1 MTPGQVRFAVLAALF
16 LAGAGCATAP
26 IVTLPPSSSSP
37 GVPLPSSTR
46 VLGEATVY
54 ISAGGERVEVVHDAA
69 AGIAIV
75 KLPDGAAAALP
86 EEIAG
91 SAGRYRDK
99 RMTVW
104 ESDGGVLLWVEGRLV
119 FSGRVAN

>member
-1 MTPGQVRFAVLAALF
+1 MTPGQVRFALLAVLL
-16 LAGAGCATAP
+16 LAGAGCAATPA
-26 IVTLPPSSSSP
+26 VTLPLQGSSP

-46 VLGEATVY
+46 VLGEAAVY
-54 ISAGGERVEVVHDAA
+54 LSAGGERVEVVHDAS

-75 KLPDGAAAALP
+75 KLPDGAVAALP

-91 SAGRYRDK
+91 AAGRYRDK

-119 FSGRVAN
+119 FSGRIAN